1 MSRWM
6 TCAPSSQRAPLPDRQ
21 IASRTPV
28 MRGSKR
34 IRLLFIEAA

>member
-1 MSRWM
+1 L
-6 TCAPSSQRAPLPDRQ
+6 QRARLPDSK